1 MQLTI
6 PLKLIISLLLGMAI
20 GFERESYEYR
30 VDKTE
35 KRGIGSLGI
44 RSYSLITTLGT
55 IAGILLTKNYL
66 SLYIPIAF
74 TFSTLLISYY
84 IIGSVFNKD
93 SGITTELAIIWSF
106 VVGTLIAL
114 EIMPIQLIVAI
125 VAVMTLILSA
135 KERVKGFVAG
145 VKEFEVQDFISYAII
160 VLVIFPF
167 LPDVSYT
174 LADIP
179 FLSTIFSAYKI
190 NLGAF
195 ANIEIINFFDL
206 WKVVVLITGIEI
218 FGYILERIVGKK
230 QGWLLAS
237 FVGGFISSTSTTQS
251 LANQSKSSSNADGL
265 TAAAVFSNL
274 SSFFQHFILLASI
287 NAVFLVKN
295 TLYIV
300 ALIISGF
307 IVGIFFLVRAKK
319 EVKIEEKDIVK
330 TDIFSLK
337 PALRFALL
345 FLTIKVVTK
354 FALVIFG
361 STGFIVGNL
370 LGAVTGLD
378 AVTINISEVVEKN
391 ITLQLGTLALILAN
405 AVNLMAKSLYAFVQG
420 SRAFAFRFF
429 ISVLIIIATSFIGLI
444 LIV

>member
-55 IAGILLTKNYL
+55 IAGILLTENYL

-74 TFSTLLISYY
+74 TFSALLISYY

-160 VLVIFPF
+160 ALVIFPF
-167 LPDVSYT
+167 LPNVSYT

-295 TLYIV
+295 TLYIL

-345 FLTIKVVTK
+345 FLTIKVATK

-378 AVTINISEVVEKN
+378 AVTINISEVVGKN

-405 AVNLMAKSLYAFVQG
+405 AVNLLAKSLYAFVQG
-420 SRAFAFRFF
+420 SRAFAYRFF
-429 ISVLIIIATSFIGLI
+429 ISVLIIIAASFIGLI
-444 LIV
+444 QIF